1 MARHPLSCRIE
12 AGTTICMRI
21 SNSFS
26 EGEIQ
31 VLEFIVQTLLRGGT
45 PTMATRS
52 ADFPSLCRK
61 VQAMKKKV
69 HEQKAR
75 PIGNANPEE
84 SSVGT
89 LSAPVMTSSSVSAES
104 DAREVEEVAVGASS
118 IGMARAV

>member
-1 MARHPLSCRIE
+1 
-12 AGTTICMRI
+12 
-21 SNSFS
+21 
-26 EGEIQ
+26 
-31 VLEFIVQTLLRGGT
+31 VQTLLRGGT

-75 PIGNANPEE
+75 PIGNASPEE

-89 LSAPVMTSSSVSAES
+89 VAAPSMTSMTAASALAES
-104 DAREVEEVAVGASS
+104 ESREVEEVAVAASS

>member
-1 MARHPLSCRIE
+1 LSCRIE

-89 LSAPVMTSSSVSAES
+89 VAAPSMTTMTTGSAIAASEK
-104 DAREVEEVAVGASS
+104 RELEEVAVDM
-118 IGMARAV
+118 GMARAV